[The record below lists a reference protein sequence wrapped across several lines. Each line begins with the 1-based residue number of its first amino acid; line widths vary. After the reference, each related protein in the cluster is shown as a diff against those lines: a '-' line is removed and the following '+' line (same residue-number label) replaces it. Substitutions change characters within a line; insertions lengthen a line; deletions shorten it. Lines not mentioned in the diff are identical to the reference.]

1 LFNVVV
7 YQAGAGVQYLS
18 EVNVPGGDFED
29 YYGYQKLPIVT
40 SLSSAAVFSVSSFQ
54 NFQSVGIIAGVPT
67 TVFAAVRGSAL
78 GNSIVQLYPANHL
91 ASDMLNYTAS
101 VNGQC
106 QLTLTAA
113 GANIP
118 ATCAGTLAVLTRRF
132 QLTRGSTCSSVQL
145 YAIPY
150 TPPAAPTSTSV
161 APLPTSTQTTSTPTQ
176 ISSLELATPTPSAA
190 PYCALPPYFTILVN
204 ETGAAPQYLY
214 DPNSINDEALS
225 FTNDPTQSLIFSLTS
240 SGQLEFTVTNI
251 WNQPVLL
258 ISEQDVQ
265 NAGNEA
271 VFFTTATRFQSL
283 GYLPVVATLDA
294 DCSISL
300 NLPYDAAS
308 VLQVCLYLL
317 LILLK
322 NKIIECKYYSK

>member
-1 LFNVVV
+1 M
-7 YQAGAGVQYLS
+7 QYLS

-29 YYGYQKLPIVT
+29 YYGYQKLPITT
-40 SLSSAAVFSVSSFQ
+40 SLSSAAVFSVNTLH
-54 NFQSVGIIAGVPT
+54 NFASVGTIAGIPT
-67 TVFAAVRGSAL
+67 NVFAAVRGSAL
-78 GNSIVQLYPANHL
+78 GNSIVQLYPFNHL

-106 QLTLTAA
+106 QLTLSAA

-118 ATCAGTLAVLTRRF
+118 ANCDGTLAVLTKRF
-132 QLTRGSTCSSVQL
+132 QLSRGSTCSSVQL

-150 TPPAAPTSTSV
+150 TPPA
-161 APLPTSTQTTSTPTQ
+161 TPT
-176 ISSLELATPTPSAA
+176 IATPTPTPTITSSLETSTPSAA

-225 FTNDPTQSLIFSLTS
+225 FTDDPTQSLIFSLTS

-300 NLPYDAAS
+300 NLPYNAAS
-308 VLQVCLYLL
+308 VLQVYFYPLS
-317 LILLK
+317 ILPRDS
-322 NKIIECKYYSK
+322 IMGRKYYLN